1 MDINKL
7 RRSYVLPYGQMS
19 LRGFEQSL
27 KWSTIV
33 FIILSSF
40 DFIAV
45 WHLIDLTVMKLR
57 VRYHKRVG
65 PHNHDLLCII
75 YGTLLGDSH
84 AERRSIGNGT
94 RISFYQEHT
103 HTEYLLWLHS
113 LMAGL
118 GYCNPK
124 IPVIQTRLGLNGII
138 RYVRRFHSF
147 TYTSFNTIHND
158 WYTNGIKHVPVDIAN
173 YLSPLALAIW
183 ISDDK

>member
-1 MDINKL
+1 MKYSTVRL
-7 RRSYVLPYGQMS
+7 RLYSSQTAWQMS

-57 VRYHKRVG
+57 VRSHKRVG

-75 YGTLLGDSH
+75 YGTLLGDAH

-103 HTEYLLWLHS
+103 HTEYLL
-113 LMAGL
+113 
-118 GYCNPK
+118 
-124 IPVIQTRLGLNGII
+124 
-138 RYVRRFHSF
+138 
-147 TYTSFNTIHND
+147 
-158 WYTNGIKHVPVDIAN
+158 
-173 YLSPLALAIW
+173 
-183 ISDDK
+183 